1 MSVGIGEAAGVAP
14 AYSLL
19 ADLYPA
25 ERRARASWRCS
36 RFGIPIGS
44 ALGVVFG
51 GLIAAR
57 VDWRVAFVV
66 LGLAGLA
73 FAPLYKW
80 GVRDARHRSPAA
92 SGFGRRGFRHPRR
105 ASRASG

>member
-25 ERRARASWRCS
+25 ERRARVMALFS
-36 RFGIPIGS
+36 FGIPIGS

-80 GVRDARHRSPAA
+80 GVRDVPGIAHQPKRLQSAKCSP
-92 SGFGRRGFRHPRR
+92 SSP